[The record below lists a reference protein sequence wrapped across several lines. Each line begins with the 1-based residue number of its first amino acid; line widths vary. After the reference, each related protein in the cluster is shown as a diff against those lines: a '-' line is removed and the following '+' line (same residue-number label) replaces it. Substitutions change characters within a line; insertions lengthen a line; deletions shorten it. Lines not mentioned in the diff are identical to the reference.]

1 MTRLRVRVL
10 ATRTLVALAVAG
22 AIVAGIVVV
31 ANMPI
36 VSNAWSAATE
46 PAYVIPAESS
56 MWRFTPTQMNKG
68 SGDWWVYGQ
77 DDRNYYY
84 FTGQGEPPYLVMPKA
99 EATACAGFE
108 STDHRTW
115 CR

>member
-1 MTRLRVRVL
+1 MTRHRVRVL
-10 ATRTLVALAVAG
+10 TILAALVAAAG
-22 AIVAGIVVV
+22 VVV
-31 ANMPI
+31 IAATPI
-36 VSNAWSAATE
+36 ASNAWFAVTE

-56 MWRFTPTQMNKG
+56 PWRFTPIQMNDG

-84 FTGQGEPPYLVMPKA
+84 FTGSGEPPYVVFPKA
-99 EATACAGFE
+99 QATDCRGFRRD
-108 STDHRTW
+108 DHRTW

>member
-1 MTRLRVRVL
+1 MTRLRVRVV
-10 ATRTLVALAVAG
+10 ATRVLVALAIGAG
-22 AIVAGIVVV
+22 VVVV

-36 VSNAWSAATE
+36 VSNAWLTATE
-46 PAYVIPAESS
+46 PAYVIPTESS
-56 MWRFTPTQMNKG
+56 MLRFTPTRMNEG

-84 FTGQGEPPYLVMPKA
+84 FTGSGEPPYVVMPKA
-99 EATACAGFE
+99 EANACVGFE

>member
-1 MTRLRVRVL
+1 MTRRRVHLL
-10 ATRTLVALAVAG
+10 AKRILLAL
-22 AIVAGIVVV
+22 VV
-31 ANMPI
+31 AAGVVFIIRTPI
-36 VSNAWSAATE
+36 ASNAWFALTE

-56 MWRFTPTQMNKG
+56 MLRFTPTQMNEG

-84 FTGQGEPPYLVMPKA
+84 FTGSGQPPYVVFPKA
-99 EATACAGFE
+99 QVADCAGFQRD
-108 STDHRTW
+108 DHRTW

>member
-1 MTRLRVRVL
+1 MTRLRVRRL
-10 ATRTLVALAVAG
+10 ATRALVALAIGAG
-22 AIVAGIVVV
+22 IVAGIMVITGL
-31 ANMPI
+31 PI

-56 MWRFTPTQMNKG
+56 MWRFTPTQMNEG

-84 FTGQGEPPYLVMPKA
+84 FTGSGEPPYLVMPKV

>member
-1 MTRLRVRVL
+1 MTRRRVHLL
-10 ATRTLVALAVAG
+10 AKRILLALVVA
-22 AIVAGIVVV
+22 ASVVVV
-31 ANMPI
+31 AGTPI
-36 VSNAWSAATE
+36 ASNTWFALTE

-56 MWRFTPTQMNKG
+56 MLRFTPTQMNEG

-84 FTGQGEPPYLVMPKA
+84 FTGSGQPPYVVFPKA
-99 EATACAGFE
+99 QVADCAGFQRD
-108 STDHRTW
+108 DHRTW